1 MKKKLAKL
9 MHRSPNLIID
19 IENIYGR
26 IDDTTKKKMDK
37 HVHNSYMQRDKVILH
52 MFTSCTT
59 LRTSHNTF
67 LETNATTYFTWFVLQ
82 KKNLSHQNFKDDH
95 YFIKEPEKRKF
106 DIN

>member
-37 HVHNSYMQRDKVILH
+37 HVHNSYM
-52 MFTSCTT
+52 
-59 LRTSHNTF
+59 
-67 LETNATTYFTWFVLQ
+67 
-82 KKNLSHQNFKDDH
+82 
-95 YFIKEPEKRKF
+95 
-106 DIN
+106 